1 MTSALNGAPSVRNS
15 FGAWS
20 RVDLA
25 GTFGV
30 GAFPDGIDYTLT
42 MTLIIS
48 HAGDRVSFN
57 PGRLEGR
64 SPVREIRGR
73 NGTKAD
79 VRFFDLD
86 GERVTVK
93 TYAPRRFLLRNTLG
107 RWLIRRESAAY
118 EAARG
123 ASALPDFLGRL
134 GPHALATR
142 WVEAEPLRERVGDV
156 VDEGIFERLSEAVDE
171 IHDRGVALADLHH
184 RDVLIG
190 DDESLYIVDLATAW
204 VLGEKPGP
212 IRRHLFERFR
222 ESDRVNLAR
231 MRARFTGGDLDAA
244 VASVSTAAA
253 AWHSRGRKVKN
264 ILNRLRGK
272 R

>member
-1 MTSALNGAPSVRNS
+1 MTH
-15 FGAWS
+15 
-20 RVDLA
+20 
-25 GTFGV
+25 
-30 GAFPDGIDYTLT
+30 
-42 MTLIIS
+42 IIS
-48 HAGDRVSFN
+48 QAGDRESFD

-64 SPVREIRGR
+64 SPVREIKGR

-86 GERVTVK
+86 GRRVTVK
-93 TYAPRRFLLRNTLG
+93 TYAPRGFVLRNTLG

-123 ASALPDFLGRL
+123 ASALPEFLGRL

-142 WVEAEPLRERVGDV
+142 WVDAEPLRERVGDR
-156 VDEGIFERLSEAVDE
+156 VDDAIFERLSDAVDE
-171 IHDRGVALADLHH
+171 IHDHGVALADLHH

-190 DDESLYIVDLATAW
+190 GDDSLYIVDLATAW
-204 VLGEKPGP
+204 VLGENPGP
-212 IRRHLFERFR
+212 ISRLLFKRFC

-244 VASVSTAAA
+244 VASVSVAAA
-253 AWHSRGRKVKN
+253 AWHRRGRMMKDV
-264 ILNRLRGK
+264 LNRLRGK